1 MPIIRH
7 CIFSNVCF
15 LQTAACGLFESAA
28 CTVPAEV
35 RISTRGSTGKEKEE
49 EKEEQEE
56 EEEEE
61 EEEASAS
68 AQILLQ
74 LLQLRPLQSNGSYFP
89 LLWTFKFSS
98 ECGFYVI

>member
-1 MPIIRH
+1 M
-7 CIFSNVCF
+7 FF
-15 LQTAACGLFESAA
+15 LLQTAACCLFESAA

-49 EKEEQEE
+49 QEEQEE

-89 LLWTFKFSS
+89 LL
-98 ECGFYVI
+98 

>member
-1 MPIIRH
+1 MANTSCMMLIIRH

-15 LQTAACGLFESAA
+15 LLVQTAACCLFESAA

-35 RISTRGSTGKEKEE
+35 RISTRGSTGKEK
-49 EKEEQEE
+49 

-89 LLWTFKFSS
+89 LL
-98 ECGFYVI
+98 

>member
-1 MPIIRH
+1 MANTSCMMLIIRH

-15 LQTAACGLFESAA
+15 LLVQTAACCLFESAA

-35 RISTRGSTGKEKEE
+35 RISTRGSTGK

-89 LLWTFKFSS
+89 LL
-98 ECGFYVI
+98 